1 MVVICSQTCFSRSSA
16 FAVSML
22 LLPLGCIT
30 DREPIPWAR
39 WQNTYPAHASQP
51 LARKA
56 REIEDHLVESHLT
69 PVGVLGYALL
79 RTTDGPEPGGIAAYD
94 NLADQTIW
102 TGALATAYALKYRST
117 GADDDRHRL
126 LQVLRG
132 MKLLHDVTGKP
143 GLFARA
149 IHPADRPVRAE
160 LPRHEWRGG
169 APGAR
174 EFRYRGDVSKDQYFG
189 VLLAYATVTSEF
201 DLDAT
206 SGDRELHALITEPA
220 RAVADHIWENGLNI
234 IDADGERT
242 RHGDLA
248 GYFLGIPIGPNA
260 QLALGFQLLA
270 HRLSGETR
278 FRQRYKELLE
288 RGYAEATANNKFEIF
303 GRTNHNNDNMAT
315 FGLYALTTLEPDAS
329 VRTIYEESL
338 AELWRVTRHEG
349 YSFFHAACASRWTLP
364 PFALHDLREN
374 LRLITTDPRVYPV
387 DVKDSPHVEPSW
399 FHNRFGVEKN
409 RTALPAHLRARSS
422 FVWARCPFALAYE
435 TPHPGKRCVCG
446 VDFLVA
452 YWMAFRHLGDP
463 DDVNH
468 PVWRQARPLDDGD
481 AEALATPR

>member
-1 MVVICSQTCFSRSSA
+1 MTRRIARAA

-169 APGAR
+169 APGSGSWRSMISGSTAASR
-174 EFRYRGDVSKDQYFG
+174 S
-189 VLLAYATVTSEF
+189 LLAIQRCHRGGTSMSIRI
-201 DLDAT
+201 ASTGHSGTQRVQSMQTPGSIT
-206 SGDRELHALITEPA
+206 SWRSPSWKHSTGQTGTQSVYLQPRQGSQTTCAIDISPRSRERTAAPERRSVGQIPRDFTLRMTEP
-220 RAVADHIWENGLNI
+220 
-234 IDADGERT
+234 
-242 RHGDLA
+242 
-248 GYFLGIPIGPNA
+248 
-260 QLALGFQLLA
+260 
-270 HRLSGETR
+270 
-278 FRQRYKELLE
+278 
-288 RGYAEATANNKFEIF
+288 
-303 GRTNHNNDNMAT
+303 
-315 FGLYALTTLEPDAS
+315 
-329 VRTIYEESL
+329 
-338 AELWRVTRHEG
+338 
-349 YSFFHAACASRWTLP
+349 
-364 PFALHDLREN
+364 
-374 LRLITTDPRVYPV
+374 
-387 DVKDSPHVEPSW
+387 
-399 FHNRFGVEKN
+399 
-409 RTALPAHLRARSS
+409 
-422 FVWARCPFALAYE
+422 
-435 TPHPGKRCVCG
+435 
-446 VDFLVA
+446 
-452 YWMAFRHLGDP
+452 
-463 DDVNH
+463 
-468 PVWRQARPLDDGD
+468 
-481 AEALATPR
+481 